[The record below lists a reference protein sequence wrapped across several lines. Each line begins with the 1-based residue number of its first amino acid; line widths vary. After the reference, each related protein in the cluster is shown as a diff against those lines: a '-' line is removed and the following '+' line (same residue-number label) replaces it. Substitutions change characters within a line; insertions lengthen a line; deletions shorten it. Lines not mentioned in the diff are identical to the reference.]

1 MPFLTL
7 RDLWRARNFSP
18 NPNQEQAILHTD
30 GPLYLPAGPGS
41 GKTRVLLW
49 RTVNLIVFHDVKP
62 TDIYLSTFTEKAAL
76 QLREGLRQYLG
87 AVTNITGV
95 PYDIG
100 NMYVGTVHSLC
111 QRLIADRRLY
121 PNRARPKMPQ
131 LMDDLEQYFFL
142 YNRRR
147 WDALTAVAAFE
158 GEVNFAINSYLKQ
171 NSNSRHNAVVHLI
184 ALFNR
189 FSEERI
195 DAVTARKRA
204 PDATLKKLLVMY
216 EEYLKLLATVNVVP
230 LTDFALLQ
238 QNAVKVLE
246 ATPDAA
252 NVFRHVIIDEY
263 QDTNAIQEQ
272 LFFKLAAGHKN
283 LCVVGDDDQ
292 ALYRFRG
299 ATVENFVQFPERC
312 KKYLGVAPRRIE
324 LNVNYRSRE
333 RIVDFYTRFMEHE
346 DWGVEGKRG
355 KFYRVA
361 DKKIAAHSK
370 DTGPSVVATTPGKP
384 EDTCEQIALR
394 VRDLIQSGKV
404 SNANQIAFL
413 FPSLKYDGKINQQVE
428 RMKNALERVGLQ
440 VYAPRAGRF
449 LEVSEAMDVL
459 SLFAQ
464 IFGNP
469 EKGEY
474 VSRGLNQFHHWL
486 DALETRGEELIR
498 ADAHLARYIAD
509 IKAEIKQS
517 TVDYALLE
525 RVLAKNDWDA
535 SLPYDRAVH
544 KRALVSAPGLSEH
557 AKNAIGAWYFEKFL
571 DRQRAAGA
579 PPMPLSYILNRA
591 TSVDWSVLDL
601 FYRFCGFAHFKAMF
615 DRAEKFGD
623 EGPLANLSLL
633 SNYLAQFNDIHGTV
647 ITGRRLSDNRFQRQ
661 FFVMYLYALYRLSES
676 EYEDAEDPF
685 PKGRIPFLTIHQS
698 KGLEFPVVVLSNPRK
713 DNKGPQHIEEIVA
726 PLLDRAGEPL
736 ERQADFDIMRMF
748 YVALSR
754 AQNLLI
760 VAHLKGAGQRI
771 NKPFQE
777 MLDDGFPRLD
787 RFKLS
792 SVPVADNKEADLPK
806 NYSYTADYLLYQK
819 CARQYMIFRKY
830 DFVPSRSQTMFFG
843 SLVHRTLEDLHQF
856 LISERTRAA

>member
-1 MPFLTL
+1 MSAPTL

-49 RTVNLIVFHDVKP
+49 RTVNLIVFHGVKP

-87 AVTNITGV
+87 AVTNLTGA

-121 PNRARPKMPQ
+121 PNRARPKTPQ

-158 GEVNFAINSYLKQ
+158 GEPNFAINSYFKR
-171 NSNSRHNAVVHLI
+171 NSNSRHHAVVNAI

-195 DAVTARKRA
+195 DPQAAQERAR
-204 PDATLKKLLVMY
+204 DATLQKLLVMY
-216 EEYLKLLATVNVVP
+216 AEYLKLLANVNAAP
-230 LTDFALLQ
+230 LTDFSLLQ

-252 NVFRHVIIDEY
+252 NVFQHVIIDEY
-263 QDTNAIQEQ
+263 QDTNTIQEQ

-312 KKYLGVAPRRIE
+312 EKYLGIAPRRIE

-333 RIVDFYTRFMEHE
+333 RVVDFYTQFMEHE

-361 DKKIAAHSK
+361 DKKIVAHSK

-384 EDTCEQIALR
+384 DDTCEQIAFL
-394 VRDLIQSGKV
+394 VRDLLQAGKV

-413 FPSLKYDGKINQQVE
+413 FPSLKYDGKMNEQVR
-428 RMKNALERVGLQ
+428 RMKEALERVGLQ

-449 LEVSEAMDVL
+449 LEVAEAVDVL
-459 SLFAQ
+459 ALFMQ

-469 EKGEY
+469 EKSEY
-474 VSRGLNQFHHWL
+474 VSRGLNQFHNWL
-486 DALETRGEELIR
+486 DTLETRGKELVR
-498 ADAHLARYIAD
+498 ADAHLARYVAD
-509 IKAEIKQS
+509 IKTEIKQS
-517 TVDYALLE
+517 VADYALLE
-525 RVLAKNDWDA
+525 RVLAKNGWDA
-535 SLPYDRAVH
+535 AMPYDRAVR

-579 PPMPLSYILNRA
+579 EPLKLSYILNRA

-601 FYRFCGFAHFKAMF
+601 FYRFCGFAHFKQMF
-615 DRAEKFGD
+615 DKAEKFGD
-623 EGPLANLSLL
+623 EGPLANLALL

-661 FFVMYLYALYRLSES
+661 FFVSYLYALYRLSES

-736 ERQADFDIMRMF
+736 ERQAAFDIMRMF

-754 AQNLLI
+754 AQNLL
-760 VAHLKGAGQRI
+760 VLAHLKGPGQRI

-777 MLDDGFPRLD
+777 MLDATFPRLD
-787 RFKLS
+787 KFKLS
-792 SVPVADNKEADLPK
+792 SVLVANAKDEDLPK

-819 CARQYMIFRKY
+819 CPRQYMIFRKY
-830 DFVPSRSQTMFFG
+830 AFVPSRSQTMFFG

-856 LISERTRAA
+856 LISERTRA

>member
-1 MPFLTL
+1 MPTLTL

-18 NPNQEQAILHTD
+18 NPNQEQAILHTE

-62 TDIYLSTFTEKAAL
+62 NDIYLSTFTEKAAL

-111 QRLIADRRLY
+111 QHLIADRRLY
-121 PNRARPKMPQ
+121 PNRERPKTPQ

-147 WDALTAVAAFE
+147 WDALTSVAAFE
-158 GEVNFAINSYLKQ
+158 SEPNFAINSYFKK
-171 NSNSRHNAVVHLI
+171 NSNSRHHAVVNAI

-189 FSEERI
+189 LSEERI
-195 DAVTARKRA
+195 DPQAARKRA
-204 PDATLKKLLVMY
+204 LNLTLQKLLVMY
-216 EEYLKLLATVNVVP
+216 EEYLELLASVNAVP
-230 LTDFALLQ
+230 LTDFSLLQ

-246 ATPDAA
+246 ATPEAS

-263 QDTNAIQEQ
+263 QDTNTIQEQ

-312 KKYLGVAPRRIE
+312 EKYLGIAPRRIE

-333 RIVDFYTRFMEHE
+333 RIVDFYTRFMDHE
-346 DWGVEGKRG
+346 DWRVAGKRN

-361 DKKIAAHSK
+361 DKEITAHSK
-370 DTGPSVVATTPGKP
+370 DKGPSVVATTPGKP
-384 EDTCEQIALR
+384 EDTCEQIALL

-404 SNANQIAFL
+404 NNPNQIAFL
-413 FPSLKYDGKINQQVE
+413 FPSLKYDGKMTDQVR
-428 RMKNALERVGLQ
+428 RMKEALERVGLE

-449 LEVSEAMDVL
+449 LEVPEAMDVL
-459 SLFAQ
+459 SLFTQ

-474 VSRGLNQFHHWL
+474 VSRGLNQFHNWL
-486 DALETRGEELIR
+486 DTLEARGKELVK
-498 ADAHLARYIAD
+498 ADGQLAHYIAD
-509 IKAEIKQS
+509 LKTEIKQS
-517 TVDYALLE
+517 VTDYALLE
-525 RVLAKNDWDA
+525 RVLAKNGWDA
-535 SLPYDRAVH
+535 SIPYDGAIH

-557 AKNAIGAWYFEKFL
+557 AKNAISAWYFEKFL
-571 DRQRAAGA
+571 DRQRDAGA
-579 PPMPLSYILNRA
+579 PPLNLAYILNRA

-601 FYRFCGFAHFKAMF
+601 FYRFCGFTHFKAMF

-623 EGPLANLSLL
+623 EGPLANLALL

-713 DNKGPQHIEEIVA
+713 DGKLQQLEEIVA
-726 PLLDRAGEPL
+726 PLLDREGEPL
-736 ERQADFDIMRMF
+736 DRQADFDVMRMF

-754 AQNLLI
+754 AQNLL
-760 VAHLKGAGQRI
+760 VLAHLKGAGQRI

-787 RFKLS
+787 KFKLS
-792 SVPVADNKEADLPK
+792 SVAVAQSKDEDLPK

-819 CARQYMIFRKY
+819 CPRQYMIFRKY

-856 LISERTRAA
+856 LISERTRK

>member
-1 MPFLTL
+1 MPPLTI
-7 RDLWRARNFSP
+7 RDLWRARNFVP
-18 NPNQEQAILHTD
+18 NLNQEQAILHVD

-49 RTVNLIVFHDVKP
+49 RTVNLIIFHSVQP

-95 PYDIG
+95 SYDIG

-121 PNRARPKMPQ
+121 PNRARPKTPQ

-147 WDALTAVAAFE
+147 WDALTAVAAFD
-158 GEVNFAINSYLKQ
+158 GEPNFAINSYFGK
-171 NSNSRHNAVVHLI
+171 NSNSRHNAVVNMI

-189 FSEERI
+189 FSEERV
-195 DAVTARKRA
+195 DPVLAHKRA
-204 PDATLKKLLVMY
+204 SDATLKKLLVMY
-216 EEYLKLLATVNVVP
+216 KEYQNLLATANAIP
-230 LTDFALLQ
+230 LTDFSLLQ
-238 QNAVKVLE
+238 QDAVKVLE
-246 ATPDAA
+246 ATPDAS

-263 QDTNAIQEQ
+263 QDTNTIQEQ
-272 LFFKLAAGHKN
+272 LFFHLAAGHKN

-299 ATVENFVQFPERC
+299 ATVENFVQFPDRCER
-312 KKYLGVAPRRIE
+312 YLGVAPRRIE
-324 LNVNYRSRE
+324 LNTNYRSRE
-333 RIVDFYTRFMEHE
+333 RIVDFYTRFMEQE
-346 DWGVEGKRG
+346 DWRVEGKRN

-361 DKKIAAHSK
+361 DKEINAHSK
-370 DTGPSVVATTPGKP
+370 DKGPSVVATTPGKP
-384 EDTCEQIALR
+384 DDTCEQIAFL
-394 VRDLIQSGKV
+394 VRDLIKSGKV

-413 FPSLKYDGKINQQVE
+413 FPSLKYDGKMTQQVA
-428 RMKNALERVGLQ
+428 RMKEALEGVGLQ

-449 LEVSEAMDVL
+449 LEVSEAVDIL
-459 SLFAQ
+459 SLFTQ

-469 EKGEY
+469 EQGEY
-474 VSRGLNQFHHWL
+474 VSRGLNQFHNWL
-486 DALETRGEELIR
+486 DTLEARGKELVKTDAQLAHYV
-498 ADAHLARYIAD
+498 ADL
-509 IKAEIKQS
+509 KTEIKQS
-517 TVDYALLE
+517 VTDYALLE
-525 RVLAKNDWDA
+525 RVLTKQSWDP
-535 SLPYDRAVH
+535 STPYDRTAH
-544 KRALVSAPGLSEH
+544 KRALVSVPGLSEH

-571 DRQRAAGA
+571 DRQRDAGA
-579 PPMPLSYILNRA
+579 VPLPLSYILNRA

-601 FYRFCGFAHFKAMF
+601 FYRFCGFNHFKAMF
-615 DRAEKFGD
+615 DRAEKLGD
-623 EGPLANLSLL
+623 EGPLANLALI

-661 FFVMYLYALYRLSES
+661 FFIMYIYALYRLSES

-713 DNKGPQHIEEIVA
+713 DNRGAQQIEEIVA

-754 AQNLLI
+754 AQNLL
-760 VAHLKGAGQRI
+760 VLAHLKGSGQRI

-777 MLDDGFPRLD
+777 LLDDGFPRLD
-787 RFKLS
+787 KFKLS
-792 SVPVADNKEADLPK
+792 SVPAATPKDEDLPK
-806 NYSYTADYLLYQK
+806 NYSYTGDYLLYQK
-819 CARQYMIFRKY
+819 CPRQYMIFRKY

-856 LISERTRAA
+856 LISEKARA